1 MTVQAYHRKHRVQS
15 HIKILSDEI
24 FGTTSFLTL
33 HIQNSFSEQ
42 KK

>member
-24 FGTTSFLTL
+24 FGTTSFLTTYTEL
-33 HIQNSFSEQ
+33 IF
-42 KK
+42 